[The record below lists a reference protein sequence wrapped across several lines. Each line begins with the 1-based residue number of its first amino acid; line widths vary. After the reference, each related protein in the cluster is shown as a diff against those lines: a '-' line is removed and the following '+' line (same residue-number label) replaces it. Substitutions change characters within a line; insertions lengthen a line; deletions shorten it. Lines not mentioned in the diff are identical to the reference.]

1 LAAEDVSMANLDIH
15 IETTKKLAAQRQIDA
30 AIAHLHKMEL
40 ECAITLAAAAE
51 GLLPD
56 TDKRY
61 ILEYLQKHPS
71 FKNKE
76 VDFNETITWLKH
88 KVEPDTKVIFEF
100 EAAVIIARAMSK
112 FGAVYND
119 GPSEWDQFLEWAVT
133 RGHWPK

>member
-1 LAAEDVSMANLDIH
+1 MPPDTH

-30 AIAHLHKMEL
+30 AIAHLHKAEL

-51 GLLPD
+51 RLLPD
-56 TDKRY
+56 TDKPH
-61 ILEYLQKHPS
+61 IFAYLRKHPS

-88 KVEPDTKVIFEF
+88 KVKPDTKVIFEF

-112 FGAVYND
+112 FSAVYDD
-119 GPSEWDQFLEWAVT
+119 GPSEWGQFLEWAEA
-133 RGHWPK
+133 RGHWSK